1 VCLTWILKRRHDVD
15 MAYSQLNEKQVTQL
29 ISQGC
34 TAADWRQVMVAPGCD
49 VARFQNVHFLDS
61 VRIGDSS
68 GTQALEGVELPCG
81 IYGAAIASCDIG
93 DHVRIANIG
102 SVLSNYNIE
111 DNVVIQ
117 DVAALAADGN
127 ATFGNGV
134 ELETINEGGG
144 RVVRIINDL
153 TSQSAYVQ
161 AMSRHSVEFT
171 KKLGELVEAKVK
183 EAKAVRGRVSN
194 GTRVIHCGTIHNVSF
209 GPHAFIHG
217 AQFLENGTV
226 NSCVEHPTEI
236 GEGVQAKS
244 FILSEGAR
252 VESGAILDKVFAGQ
266 NVKMGKQ
273 YSAENS
279 LFFANCEAFHG
290 EAVSLFAGPYTVTHH
305 KSTLLIA
312 GLFSFYNAGS
322 GTNQSNHMY
331 KLGPVHQG
339 VLERGSKTGSFS
351 YLLFEAHIG
360 AFGVVIG
367 KHYSNLDLSNL
378 PFSYIFEDS
387 GASKI
392 VPAMNLVSVGTVRD
406 GEKWPK
412 RDGRKA
418 PTKRDLIIFDVFS
431 PYTVEKMRRGWNELL
446 ELNDKE
452 PKDKMTLD
460 YGGAQI
466 SRQSLQKGA
475 KRYSLAINRYLTQK
489 VMESVRDAASQNT
502 SWKAIVDS
510 LKPTSSL
517 RQASEWT
524 DLAGLLT
531 PRERLAELE
540 SQVAKGSVKSYDELV
555 AEFQKMYDGYRA
567 DEWQYVYET
576 YAKEFGVQLTAAT
589 KDHLL
594 AAADMWEEAAASL
607 QGMILEDSK
616 KEFGDFAR
624 IGYGLD
630 QFEENKKKDF
640 ESVRGT
646 SESNSV
652 VQKLAAEL
660 AKIGQTKDQFKGLVG
675 SIRD

>member
-1 VCLTWILKRRHDVD
+1 MNYAQLKEDQI
-15 MAYSQLNEKQVTQL
+15 AQL

-34 TAADWRQVMVAPGCD
+34 TATDWLQLMIVPGCD
-49 VARFQNVHFLDS
+49 LARFIDVHFFGT

-68 GTQALEGVELPCG
+68 GTHTVDGVELHCG
-81 IYGAAIASCDIG
+81 IYGASIANCDIS

-102 SVLSNYNIE
+102 SALSNYIIE
-111 DNVVIQ
+111 NNVVIQ
-117 DVAALAADGN
+117 DVAALTADAN

-153 TSQSAYVQ
+153 TSQTAYVQ
-161 AMSRHSVEFT
+161 AMSRHSAEFT
-171 KKLGELVEAKVK
+171 KRLEELVEAKVK
-183 EAKAVRGRVSN
+183 EAKAERGRVGS

-226 NSCVEHPTEI
+226 NSCIEHPTEI

-244 FILSEGAR
+244 FILSEGAH

-367 KHYSNLDLSNL
+367 KHYANLDLPNL
-378 PFSYIFEDS
+378 PFSYIFEES
-387 GASKI
+387 GVSKI

-418 PTKRDLIIFDVFS
+418 PCKRDLIVFDIFS
-431 PYTVEKMRRGWNELL
+431 PYTVEKMRRGRDELL
-446 ELNDKE
+446 ALSDTT
-452 PKDKMTLD
+452 PKDKVTLS
-460 YGGAQI
+460 YGGAQL
-466 SRQSLQKGA
+466 SRQSLEKGV
-475 KRYSLAINRYLTQK
+475 KRYSLAVKRYLTQK
-489 VMESVRDAASQNT
+489 VMERVRDSASQHT
-502 SWKAIVDS
+502 SWKSVVES
-510 LKPTSSL
+510 LNPTSSL
-517 RQASEWT
+517 RRASEWT
-524 DLAGLLT
+524 DVAGLLT
-531 PRERLAELE
+531 PHERLAELE
-540 SQVAKGSVKSYDELV
+540 SHVAKGLVKSYDALV
-555 AEFQKMYDGYRA
+555 AEFQKMYDGYRT
-567 DEWQYVYET
+567 DEWQYVVET

-594 AAADMWEEAAASL
+594 AAADMWEEAAGTL

-616 KEFGDFAR
+616 KEFGDFAH

-640 ESVRGT
+640 EAVRGT
-646 SESNSV
+646 SETNSV
-652 VQKLAAEL
+652 VQKLAAEG
-660 AKIGQTKDQFKGLVG
+660 ATIGQRTEQFKGLVA
-675 SIRD
+675 SIPE

>member
-1 VCLTWILKRRHDVD
+1 
-15 MAYSQLNEKQVTQL
+15 MAYSQLNEKQVAQL
-29 ISQGC
+29 SAQRC
-34 TAADWRQVMVAPGCD
+34 TATDWRQVRIAAGCD
-49 VARFQNVHFLDS
+49 VSRINDAHFS
-61 VRIGDSS
+61 GTVRIGDNA
-68 GTQALEGVELPCG
+68 GTHSVDGVELHCG
-81 IYGAAIASCDIG
+81 IYGASVANCDIG

-102 SVLSNYNIE
+102 SVLSNYLIGN
-111 DNVVIQ
+111 NVVIQ
-117 DVAALAADGN
+117 DVAAVTADAN

-134 ELETINEGGG
+134 ELETVNEGGG
-144 RVVRIINDL
+144 RGVRIINDL
-153 TSQSAYVQ
+153 TSQTAYVQ
-161 AMSRHSVEFT
+161 AMLRHNSEFI
-171 KKLGELVEAKVK
+171 KKLEELFEAKVK
-183 EAKAVRGRVSN
+183 EAKTEQGRV
-194 GTRVIHCGTIHNVSF
+194 GDGARVLHCGVIRNVTI

-217 AQFLENGTV
+217 AQFLENGTL
-226 NSCVEHPTEI
+226 NSCIEHPTEI

-367 KHYSNLDLSNL
+367 KHYSNLDLPNL
-378 PFSYIFEDS
+378 PFSYIFEEA

-392 VPAMNLVSVGTVRD
+392 VPALNLVSVGTVRD

-412 RDGRKA
+412 RDGRNA
-418 PTKRDLIIFDVFS
+418 PRKRDLIVFDVFS
-431 PYTVEKMRRGWNELL
+431 PYTVEKMRRGRDELR
-446 ELNDKE
+446 ELSGKE
-452 PKDKMTLD
+452 SKDKLVLS

-466 SRQSLQKGA
+466 SRQSLEKGV
-475 KRYSLAINRYLTQK
+475 KRYSLAVNRYLIEK
-489 VMESVRDAASQNT
+489 VMEKIRDAASQHT
-502 SWKAIVDS
+502 SWHSVIES
-510 LKPTSSL
+510 LKPVSTL
-517 RQASEWT
+517 RSASDWQ

-540 SQVAKGSVKSYDELV
+540 SQVVNGSVGSYDALL
-555 AEFQKMYDGYRA
+555 AEFQKMYDGYRTC
-567 DEWQYVYET
+567 EWQYVFET

-589 KDHLL
+589 KGDLL
-594 AAADMWEEAAASL
+594 AAADMWEEAAGSL

-616 KEFGDFAR
+616 KEFGDFAH

-630 QFEENKKKDF
+630 QFEENKKRDF

-646 SESNSV
+646 SETNSV
-652 VQKLAAEL
+652 VQKLAAEG
-660 AKIGQTKDQFKGLVG
+660 ATIGQRKDQFKALVA